1 MAVKNISTR
10 AQICGRSAKCHGG
23 HSAVEQSSYIS
34 RTAMYC
40 EYDGQTYYPK
50 YSEDLVHSEVML
62 PSNAP
67 AEYQD
72 PKVLWNSVENAEK
85 GASAQLARTYKVSL
99 PNEWSYELA
108 TEVMRDYIKR
118 NFVDEGM
125 CAQFAIH
132 DSENKDTGQRNLHCH
147 ILLTLR
153 SIDEQ
158 GEWMAKQRKEYLTD
172 ENGERIPIID
182 KKTGQQKVDKQNR
195 KQWKCKT
202 ISTND
207 WSSKEN
213 AKKWRKDL
221 ADTVNAVNERMGMT
235 ENFWEH
241 RTFKE
246 QGLDIEPQIHLGA
259 KASAMERAGIQTIR
273 GNINRKIIE
282 SNAIIL
288 QAKAVYDE
296 AKKSLISVKA
306 LASVGVK
313 KVADAIKNEI
323 VDVIKKVESLNKGRL
338 SLPIVGGKYLRLIT
352 NRAQLQNPE
361 TMEQFVHNMGLT
373 TFEELAKFKKDE
385 VAKYEAV
392 ADDRETLFSRQE
404 YIEKLLSVH
413 EEQYAPYKQFNDEKW
428 KLKGFAR
435 KLYERK
441 HIGELANYDIGREK
455 LKSMIVEPD
464 KKITPKAWRKE
475 LAEIQ
480 EKIDATKQPYSQAVM
495 RLASVEV
502 LEHNKKD
509 LERLLHN
516 ERSAREK
523 EQERETSRKKNRGAT
538 GLE

>member
-34 RTAMYC
+34 RTSMYC

-62 PSNAP
+62 PANAP

-72 PKVLWNSVENAEK
+72 PKVLWNAVENAEK

-118 NFVDEGM
+118 NFVDKGM

-158 GEWMAKQRKEYLTD
+158 GEWMAKQRKEYVTD

-202 ISTND
+202 IATND

-246 QGLDIEPQIHLGA
+246 QGLDIQPQIHLGA

-282 SNAIIL
+282 SNAIIM

-392 ADDRETLFSRQE
+392 ADDRETLFSRLE

-523 EQERETSRKKNRGAT
+523 EQAREQTQQRKRNGQT
-538 GLE
+538 I

>member
-1 MAVKNISTR
+1 MAIKNISTR

-34 RTAMYC
+34 RTSMYC

-62 PSNAP
+62 PANAP

-323 VDVIKKVESLNKGRL
+323 VEVIKKVESLNKGRL
-338 SLPIVGGKYLRLIT
+338 SLPIVGGKYLRLIS

-455 LKSMIVEPD
+455 LKSMIIEPD

-523 EQERETSRKKNRGAT
+523 QEREQTQQRKRNGQT
-538 GLE
+538 I

>member
-1 MAVKNISTR
+1 MAIKNISTR
-10 AQICGRSAKCHGG
+10 VQICGRSAKCHGG

-34 RTAMYC
+34 RTSMYC

-50 YSEDLVHSEVML
+50 YSEDLVHTEVML
-62 PSNAP
+62 PANAP

-158 GEWMAKQRKEYLTD
+158 GEWMAKQRKVYLTD

-195 KQWKCKT
+195 KQWKCQT

-207 WSSKEN
+207 WSSREN

-235 ENFWEH
+235 ENHWEH
-241 RTFKE
+241 RSFKE
-246 QGLDIEPQIHLGA
+246 QGLDIQPQIHLGA

-282 SNAIIL
+282 SNAIIM

-385 VAKYEAV
+385 VAKYEVV
-392 ADDRETLFSRQE
+392 AEDRETLFSR
-404 YIEKLLSVH
+404 YDYLDKLISVYD
-413 EEQYAPYKQFNDEKW
+413 EQYAPYKQFNDEKW

-441 HIGELANYDIGREK
+441 HIGELANYDVGREK

>member
-1 MAVKNISTR
+1 
-10 AQICGRSAKCHGG
+10 
-23 HSAVEQSSYIS
+23 
-34 RTAMYC
+34 
-40 EYDGQTYYPK
+40 
-50 YSEDLVHSEVML
+50 
-62 PSNAP
+62 
-67 AEYQD
+67 
-72 PKVLWNSVENAEK
+72 
-85 GASAQLARTYKVSL
+85 
-99 PNEWSYELA
+99 
-108 TEVMRDYIKR
+108 
-118 NFVDEGM
+118 
-125 CAQFAIH
+125 
-132 DSENKDTGQRNLHCH
+132 
-147 ILLTLR
+147 
-153 SIDEQ
+153 
-158 GEWMAKQRKEYLTD
+158 
-172 ENGERIPIID
+172 
-182 KKTGQQKVDKQNR
+182 
-195 KQWKCKT
+195 
-202 ISTND
+202 
-207 WSSKEN
+207 
-213 AKKWRKDL
+213 
-221 ADTVNAVNERMGMT
+221 MT
-235 ENFWEH
+235 ENHWEH
-241 RTFKE
+241 RSFKE
-246 QGLDIEPQIHLGA
+246 QGLDIQPQIHLGA

-288 QAKAVYDE
+288 QAKAVYDD

-306 LASVGVK
+306 LASVGAK

-523 EQERETSRKKNRGAT
+523 REREQTQQHKRNGQT
-538 GLE
+538 I

>member
-1 MAVKNISTR
+1 MAIKNISTR

-34 RTAMYC
+34 RTSMYC

-50 YSEDLVHSEVML
+50 YSEDLVHTEVML
-62 PSNAP
+62 PTNAP

-147 ILLTLR
+147 ILLTMR

-158 GEWMAKQRKEYLTD
+158 GEWMAKQRKVYLTD

-182 KKTGQQKVDKQNR
+182 KNTGQQKVDKQNR
-195 KQWKCKT
+195 KQWKCQT

-207 WSSKEN
+207 WSSREN

-235 ENFWEH
+235 ENHWEH
-241 RTFKE
+241 RSFKE
-246 QGLDIEPQIHLGA
+246 QGLDIQPQIHLGA

-282 SNAIIL
+282 GNAIIM
-288 QAKAVYDE
+288 QAKSVFND
-296 AKKSLISVKA
+296 AKKSLNTVKA
-306 LASVGVK
+306 FASVGVSK
-313 KVADAIKNEI
+313 IKNEI
-323 VDVIKKVESLNKGRL
+323 IEVIQEVAKRNHDRL
-338 SLPIVGGKYLRLIT
+338 SLPIVGGKYLRLISDRQSMQSRQT
-352 NRAQLQNPE
+352 MENYVHDRGLTSFDEMSKFKAEQEKQYDEVTTKREELHNRADYLERLISVYHNEYEPFIKNHK
-361 TMEQFVHNMGLT
+361 EQW
-373 TFEELAKFKKDE
+373 A
-385 VAKYEAV
+385 
-392 ADDRETLFSRQE
+392 
-404 YIEKLLSVH
+404 
-413 EEQYAPYKQFNDEKW
+413 
-428 KLKGFAR
+428 LKGFQR

-441 HIGELANYDIGREK
+441 HIPELANYDIAREK
-455 LKSMIVEPD
+455 LKTMIMEKD
-464 KKITPKAWRKE
+464 KKITPKAWQKE
-475 LAEIQ
+475 LDEISAKL
-480 EKIDATKQPYSQAVM
+480 ETTKAPYSKAVIN
-495 RLASVEV
+495 LASIEL
-502 LEHNKKD
+502 LEHNRKD
-509 LERLLHN
+509 LERMLEN
-516 ERSAREK
+516 ERHAREK
-523 EQERETSRKKNRGAT
+523 EQTRQHKRNNQS
-538 GLE
+538 L

>member
-1 MAVKNISTR
+1 
-10 AQICGRSAKCHGG
+10 
-23 HSAVEQSSYIS
+23 
-34 RTAMYC
+34 MYC

-62 PSNAP
+62 PANAP

-118 NFVDEGM
+118 NFVDKGM

-195 KQWKCKT
+195 KQWKCQT

-235 ENFWEH
+235 ENHWEH
-241 RTFKE
+241 RSFKE
-246 QGLDIEPQIHLGA
+246 QGLDIQPQIHLGA

-282 SNAIIL
+282 SNAIIM

-296 AKKSLISVKA
+296 AKKSLISVKT

-523 EQERETSRKKNRGAT
+523 QEREQTQQRKRNGQT
-538 GLE
+538 I